1 MLTSMQECR
10 EFGAMV
16 LVGNERVGLKHSF
29 EPLASAASL
38 VPDLGE
44 MFEVAG
50 DLMFVPSDQDR
61 FDI

>member
-1 MLTSMQECR
+1 M
-10 EFGAMV
+10 

-38 VPDLGE
+38 VPDLGG

-61 FDI
+61 FAV